1 MSTEQDRPTEDVQQ
15 TEYTNGADRIIMVY
29 DPDNSDAWI
38 RSCVTYPV
46 EP

>member
-1 MSTEQDRPTEDVQQ
+1 MSNKKETRTADVQQ
-15 TEYTNGADRIIMVY
+15 TEYTDGAGRVIMLY
-29 DPDNSDAWI
+29 DPDDADAWI

>member
-1 MSTEQDRPTEDVQQ
+1 MSTEQENQPADVQQ
-15 TEYTNGADRIIMVY
+15 TEYTDGAGRVVMLY
-29 DPDNSDAWI
+29 DPDNADAWI